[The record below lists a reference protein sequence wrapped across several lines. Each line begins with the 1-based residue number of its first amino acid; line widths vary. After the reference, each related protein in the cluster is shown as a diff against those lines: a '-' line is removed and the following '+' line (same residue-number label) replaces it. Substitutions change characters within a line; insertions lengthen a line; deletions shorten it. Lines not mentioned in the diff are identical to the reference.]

1 MLVLGI
7 GNVIYADEGIGVH
20 FVRALAQNYKFY
32 PKTAAR
38 NSKAGENLT
47 ARNFMQNSV
56 QVSAIQN
63 STSQNSIERDSL
75 QNFADKNF
83 TQNFTERDFDQNSAS
98 ENFISEQ
105 NAVAV
110 NSLRNSKV
118 ANLDRNST
126 SEHSAKQNSASN
138 FTSQNSLIN
147 SAAQGSINADL
158 IAENPAAPSSSADQ
172 IRFID
177 GGTLASFLMPTMAE
191 FDEILLVDCIDAEG
205 AKGGEVYFFDYDA
218 MPKQISWSGS
228 AHEVEMLQTLQMM
241 DLCGDLPHVKI
252 LAVVPKRI
260 EEASFKLSSVILESS
275 KIMEKTALKYLS
287 DLGFAHEKIADLSAQ
302 DIADRFAKRGRDDSS
317 I

>member
-1 MLVLGI
+1 LRVLVLGI

-32 PKTAAR
+32 PKAAAL
-38 NSKAGENLT
+38 NFTAGEDF
-47 ARNFMQNSV
+47 AAQNFMQNSA

-63 STSQNSIERDSL
+63 FTSQNSIERDSL
-75 QNFADKNF
+75 QNFADENSIF
-83 TQNFTERDFDQNSAS
+83 EQNFAT
-98 ENFISEQ
+98 
-105 NAVAV
+105 
-110 NSLRNSKV
+110 

-126 SEHSAKQNSASN
+126 SENSAKQNSASN
-138 FTSQNSLIN
+138 STSQNLAIN
-147 SAAQGSINADL
+147 SAAQSSINADF
-158 IAENPAAPSSSADQ
+158 IAINSAAPSPSADQ

-177 GGTLASFLMPTMAE
+177 GGTLASFLMPTIAE
-191 FDEILLVDCIDAEG
+191 FDEILLVDCIDADG

-252 LAVVPKRI
+252 LAVVPRRI
-260 EEASFKLSSVILESS
+260 EEASFKISSVILESS

>member
-32 PKTAAR
+32 PKAAAR
-38 NSKAGENLT
+38 NSMAGEDFA
-47 ARNFMQNSV
+47 ARDFMQNSA

-75 QNFADKNF
+75 QNFADENSIFK
-83 TQNFTERDFDQNSAS
+83 QNFP
-98 ENFISEQ
+98 
-105 NAVAV
+105 AV
-110 NSLRNSKV
+110 NSN
-118 ANLDRNST
+118 RNST
-126 SEHSAKQNSASN
+126 SEHSAKQDSASN
-138 FTSQNSLIN
+138 FTSQNLAIN
-147 SAAQGSINADL
+147 SAAQSSINADL
-158 IAENPAAPSSSADQ
+158 ITENSAASSNSADQ

-177 GGTLASFLMPTMAE
+177 GGTLASFLTPTMAE

-252 LAVVPKRI
+252 LAVVPRRI

-275 KIMEKTALKYLS
+275 KIMEKTALQYLS

>member
-32 PKTAAR
+32 PKTAAQ
-38 NSKAGENLT
+38 NSMSGENF
-47 ARNFMQNSV
+47 AAQNYT
-56 QVSAIQN
+56 QN
-63 STSQNSIERDSL
+63 STERDSSQNSANE
-75 QNFADKNF
+75 
-83 TQNFTERDFDQNSAS
+83 NS
-98 ENFISEQ
+98 ISEQ
-105 NAVAV
+105 NFAAV
-110 NSLRNSKV
+110 
-118 ANLDRNST
+118 NLDRNST

-138 FTSQNSLIN
+138 FTSQNSLIYSTVQNSINSDFVAVN
-147 SAAQGSINADL
+147 SAVPN
-158 IAENPAAPSSSADQ
+158 SSSDQ

-191 FDEILLVDCIDAEG
+191 FDEILLVDCIDADG
-205 AKGGEVYFFDYDA
+205 AEGGEVYFFDYEA

-252 LAVVPKRI
+252 LAVVPRRI

-275 KIMEKTALKYLS
+275 KIMEKTALQYLS

-302 DIADRFAKRGRDDSS
+302 DIADRFAKRGRDDS
-317 I
+317 II

>member
-1 MLVLGI
+1 
-7 GNVIYADEGIGVH
+7 
-20 FVRALAQNYKFY
+20 
-32 PKTAAR
+32 
-38 NSKAGENLT
+38 
-47 ARNFMQNSV
+47 MQNSA

-63 STSQNSIERDSL
+63 PTSQNSIERDSL
-75 QNFADKNF
+75 QNFADENSIFK
-83 TQNFTERDFDQNSAS
+83 QNFAT
-98 ENFISEQ
+98 
-105 NAVAV
+105 
-110 NSLRNSKV
+110 

-138 FTSQNSLIN
+138 FTSQNFVIN
-147 SAAQGSINADL
+147 SAAQSSINADL
-158 IAENPAAPSSSADQ
+158 IAENSAAPSNSADQ

-191 FDEILLVDCIDAEG
+191 FDEILLVDCIDADG

-252 LAVVPKRI
+252 LAVVPQRI
-260 EEASFKLSSVILESS
+260 EEASFKLSSAILESS

-302 DIADRFAKRGRDDSS
+302 DIADRFAKKGRDDSS

>member
-1 MLVLGI
+1 LRVLVLGI

-32 PKTAAR
+32 PKAAAR
-38 NSKAGENLT
+38 NSMAGEDF
-47 ARNFMQNSV
+47 AAQNFM
-56 QVSAIQN
+56 
-63 STSQNSIERDSL
+63 
-75 QNFADKNF
+75 
-83 TQNFTERDFDQNSAS
+83 QNSAS
-98 ENFISEQ
+98 ENSISEQ

-110 NSLRNSKV
+110 NSLRNSK
-118 ANLDRNST
+118 ATNLDRNFAAQN
-126 SEHSAKQNSASN
+126 SAKQNSASN
-138 FTSQNSLIN
+138 FTSQNLAIN

-158 IAENPAAPSSSADQ
+158 VAKNPAVPSNSADQ

-191 FDEILLVDCIDAEG
+191 FDEILLVDCIDADG

-252 LAVVPKRI
+252 LAVVPQRI

-275 KIMEKTALKYLS
+275 KTMKKTALKYLS

>member
-32 PKTAAR
+32 PKATAR
-38 NSKAGENLT
+38 NSMAGEDLT
-47 ARNFMQNSV
+47 VHNFMQNSV

-63 STSQNSIERDSL
+63 STSQNSIERNSL
-75 QNFADKNF
+75 QNFADENSIFK
-83 TQNFTERDFDQNSAS
+83 QNFA
-98 ENFISEQ
+98 
-105 NAVAV
+105 AV
-110 NSLRNSKV
+110 NLN
-118 ANLDRNST
+118 RNST
-126 SEHSAKQNSASN
+126 SEHSAKQDSASN
-138 FTSQNSLIN
+138 FTLQNSIIN
-147 SAAQGSINADL
+147 SAAQSSINSDFVA
-158 IAENPAAPSSSADQ
+158 ANSAAPSNSSAQ

-252 LAVVPKRI
+252 LAVVPQRI

-275 KIMEKTALKYLS
+275 KTMEKTALKYLS

-302 DIADRFAKRGRDDSS
+302 DIADRFAKKGRDDSS

>member
-32 PKTAAR
+32 PKAAAR
-38 NSKAGENLT
+38 NSMAGENF
-47 ARNFMQNSV
+47 AVQNFMQNSA

-63 STSQNSIERDSL
+63 STLQNSIERDSL
-75 QNFADKNF
+75 QNFADENSIFK
-83 TQNFTERDFDQNSAS
+83 QNFAT
-98 ENFISEQ
+98 
-105 NAVAV
+105 
-110 NSLRNSKV
+110 

-126 SEHSAKQNSASN
+126 SENSAKQDSALNS
-138 FTSQNSLIN
+138 TSQNSVIN
-147 SAAQGSINADL
+147 SAAQGSINANL
-158 IAENPAAPSSSADQ
+158 VAENPAAPSNSADQ

-191 FDEILLVDCIDAEG
+191 FDEILLVDCIDADG

-252 LAVVPKRI
+252 LAVVPQRI
-260 EEASFKLSSVILESS
+260 EEASFKLSSAILESS
-275 KIMEKTALKYLS
+275 KIMEKTTLKYLS
-287 DLGFAHEKIADLSAQ
+287 NLGFAHEKIADLSAQ

>member
-32 PKTAAR
+32 PKAAAR
-38 NSKAGENLT
+38 NSKAGEDF
-47 ARNFMQNSV
+47 AAQNFMQNST

-63 STSQNSIERDSL
+63 STSQNS
-75 QNFADKNF
+75 
-83 TQNFTERDFDQNSAS
+83 TERGSSQNSAN

-105 NAVAV
+105 NSAAV
-110 NSLRNSKV
+110 
-118 ANLDRNST
+118 NLDRNST
-126 SEHSAKQNSASN
+126 PEHSAKQNSASN
-138 FTSQNSLIN
+138 FTLQNSVIN
-147 SAAQGSINADL
+147 SAVQSSINSDFVA
-158 IAENPAAPSSSADQ
+158 ANSAAPSNSSDQ

-191 FDEILLVDCIDAEG
+191 FDEILLVDCIDADG
-205 AKGGEVYFFDYDA
+205 AKSGEVYLFDYDA

-252 LAVVPKRI
+252 LAVVPRRI
-260 EEASFKLSSVILESS
+260 EEASFKLSSAILKSS
-275 KIMEKTALKYLS
+275 KTMEKTALQYLS

>member
-32 PKTAAR
+32 PKAAAR
-38 NSKAGENLT
+38 NSMAGEDI
-47 ARNFMQNSV
+47 AAQNFMQNSA

-75 QNFADKNF
+75 QNFADENSIFK
-83 TQNFTERDFDQNSAS
+83 QNFA
-98 ENFISEQ
+98 
-105 NAVAV
+105 AV
-110 NSLRNSKV
+110 
-118 ANLDRNST
+118 NLDRNST
-126 SEHSAKQNSASN
+126 PEHSAKQDSALNS
-138 FTSQNSLIN
+138 TSQNSIIN
-147 SAAQGSINADL
+147 FVAQSSINANL
-158 IAENPAAPSSSADQ
+158 IAENPAAPSNSADQ

-191 FDEILLVDCIDAEG
+191 FDEILLVDCIDADG

-252 LAVVPKRI
+252 LAVVPQRI
-260 EEASFKLSSVILESS
+260 EEASFKLSSAILESS
-275 KIMEKTALKYLS
+275 KTMEKTALKYLS
-287 DLGFAHEKIADLSAQ
+287 DLGFAHEKIANLSTQ

>member
-1 MLVLGI
+1 M
-7 GNVIYADEGIGVH
+7 
-20 FVRALAQNYKFY
+20 
-32 PKTAAR
+32 T
-38 NSKAGENLT
+38 GENF
-47 ARNFMQNSV
+47 AAQNFMQNSA

-75 QNFADKNF
+75 QN
-83 TQNFTERDFDQNSAS
+83 SAN

-105 NAVAV
+105 NFAAV
-110 NSLRNSKV
+110 
-118 ANLDRNST
+118 NLDRNST
-126 SEHSAKQNSASN
+126 PEHSAKQNFASN
-138 FTSQNSLIN
+138 SALQNSVINSVAQSSINADFIAIN
-147 SAAQGSINADL
+147 SAA
-158 IAENPAAPSSSADQ
+158 PSPSADQ

-191 FDEILLVDCIDAEG
+191 FDEILLVDCIDADG

-241 DLCGDLPHVKI
+241 DLCGDLPRVKI
-252 LAVVPKRI
+252 LAVVPRRI
-260 EEASFKLSSVILESS
+260 EEASFKLSSVILKSS
-275 KIMEKTALKYLS
+275 KTMEKTALKYLS

>member
-32 PKTAAR
+32 LKAAAR
-38 NSKAGENLT
+38 NSMASEDFT
-47 ARNFMQNSV
+47 AQNFMQNSA

-63 STSQNSIERDSL
+63 STSQNSIERNSL
-75 QNFADKNF
+75 QNFADENSIFK
-83 TQNFTERDFDQNSAS
+83 QNFA
-98 ENFISEQ
+98 
-105 NAVAV
+105 A
-110 NSLRNSKV
+110 

-126 SEHSAKQNSASN
+126 SENSAKQDSASN
-138 FTSQNSLIN
+138 FTSQNLAIN
-147 SAAQGSINADL
+147 SAAQGYINANL
-158 IAENPAAPSSSADQ
+158 VAKNSAAPSRSADQ
-172 IRFID
+172 ISFID

-252 LAVVPKRI
+252 LAVVPQRI

-275 KIMEKTALKYLS
+275 KTMEKTALKYLS

>member
-7 GNVIYADEGIGVH
+7 GNVIYADEGIGIH

-32 PKTAAR
+32 PKAAAR
-38 NSKAGENLT
+38 NSMAGEDF
-47 ARNFMQNSV
+47 AAQNFMQNSA

-63 STSQNSIERDSL
+63 FTSQNSIERDSL
-75 QNFADKNF
+75 QNFADENSIFK
-83 TQNFTERDFDQNSAS
+83 QNFAT
-98 ENFISEQ
+98 
-105 NAVAV
+105 V
-110 NSLRNSKV
+110 NLN
-118 ANLDRNST
+118 RNST
-126 SEHSAKQNSASN
+126 SENSAKQDSASN
-138 FTSQNSLIN
+138 FTLQNSIIN

-158 IAENPAAPSSSADQ
+158 VAENPAAPNDSADQ

-191 FDEILLVDCIDAEG
+191 FDEILLIDCIDAEG

-252 LAVVPKRI
+252 LAVVPQRI

-275 KIMEKTALKYLS
+275 KTMEKTALKYLS

>member
-1 MLVLGI
+1 MRVLVLGI

-32 PKTAAR
+32 PKAAAR
-38 NSKAGENLT
+38 NSMAGEDF
-47 ARNFMQNSV
+47 AAQNFMQNS
-56 QVSAIQN
+56 
-63 STSQNSIERDSL
+63 TEPDSL
-75 QNFADKNF
+75 QNSANENSISG
-83 TQNFTERDFDQNSAS
+83 QNFA
-98 ENFISEQ
+98 
-105 NAVAV
+105 AV
-110 NSLRNSKV
+110 
-118 ANLDRNST
+118 NLDRNST

-138 FTSQNSLIN
+138 FTLQNSVIN
-147 SAAQGSINADL
+147 STAQSSINTDFVAVNS
-158 IAENPAAPSSSADQ
+158 AVPSSSADQ

-191 FDEILLVDCIDAEG
+191 FDEILLVDCIDADG

-252 LAVVPKRI
+252 LAVVPQRI

-275 KIMEKTALKYLS
+275 KTMEKTALKYLS

>member
-32 PKTAAR
+32 PKAAAR
-38 NSKAGENLT
+38 NSMAGENF
-47 ARNFMQNSV
+47 AVQNFMQNSA

-63 STSQNSIERDSL
+63 FTSQNSIERDSL
-75 QNFADKNF
+75 RNSMDENSIFKQNFA
-83 TQNFTERDFDQNSAS
+83 T
-98 ENFISEQ
+98 
-105 NAVAV
+105 V
-110 NSLRNSKV
+110 NT
-118 ANLDRNST
+118 ANLNRNST
-126 SEHSAKQNSASN
+126 SEHSAKQDSASN
-138 FTSQNSLIN
+138 FTLQNSIIN
-147 SAAQGSINADL
+147 SAAQSSINADL
-158 IAENPAAPSSSADQ
+158 IAENSVAPSRSADQ

-191 FDEILLVDCIDAEG
+191 FDEILLVDCIDADG

-252 LAVVPKRI
+252 LAVVPRRI

>member
-20 FVRALAQNYKFY
+20 FVRTLAQNYKFY
-32 PKTAAR
+32 PKAAAR
-38 NSKAGENLT
+38 NSTAGEDF
-47 ARNFMQNSV
+47 AAQNFMQNS
-56 QVSAIQN
+56 
-63 STSQNSIERDSL
+63 TEPDSL
-75 QNFADKNF
+75 QNSANENSISG
-83 TQNFTERDFDQNSAS
+83 QNFA
-98 ENFISEQ
+98 
-105 NAVAV
+105 AV
-110 NSLRNSKV
+110 
-118 ANLDRNST
+118 NLDRNST

-138 FTSQNSLIN
+138 FTLQNSVIN
-147 SAAQGSINADL
+147 STAQSSINTDFVAVNS
-158 IAENPAAPSSSADQ
+158 AVPSSSADQ

-191 FDEILLVDCIDAEG
+191 FDEILLVDCIDADG

-252 LAVVPKRI
+252 LAVVPRRI

-275 KIMEKTALKYLS
+275 KIMEKTALKHLS

>member
-32 PKTAAR
+32 PKAAAL
-38 NSKAGENLT
+38 NFTAGENLT
-47 ARNFMQNSV
+47 AQNFMQNSTERD
-56 QVSAIQN
+56 S
-63 STSQNSIERDSL
+63 SQNSADENSNSER
-75 QNFADKNF
+75 
-83 TQNFTERDFDQNSAS
+83 NSA
-98 ENFISEQ
+98 
-105 NAVAV
+105 AV

-118 ANLDRNST
+118 VNLDRNLAVQN
-126 SEHSAKQNSASN
+126 SAEQNSASN
-138 FTSQNSLIN
+138 FTSQNLAIN
-147 SAAQGSINADL
+147 SVAQSSINADF
-158 IAENPAAPSSSADQ
+158 IAVNSAAPSSSADQ

-191 FDEILLVDCIDAEG
+191 FDEILLVDCIDADG

-252 LAVVPKRI
+252 LAVVPQRI

>member
-32 PKTAAR
+32 PKASAR
-38 NSKAGENLT
+38 NSMAGENF
-47 ARNFMQNSV
+47 AAQNFMQNSA

-63 STSQNSIERDSL
+63 SSLQNSIECDFSQNSADTNSNSE
-75 QNFADKNF
+75 QNFA
-83 TQNFTERDFDQNSAS
+83 
-98 ENFISEQ
+98 
-105 NAVAV
+105 AV
-110 NSLRNSKV
+110 
-118 ANLDRNST
+118 NLDRNST
-126 SEHSAKQNSASN
+126 SEHSAKQNFASN

-147 SAAQGSINADL
+147 SAAQSSIDSDFVAVNS
-158 IAENPAAPSSSADQ
+158 AAPSSSADQ

-191 FDEILLVDCIDAEG
+191 FDEILLVDCIDADG

-252 LAVVPKRI
+252 LAVVPQRI

>member
-1 MLVLGI
+1 
-7 GNVIYADEGIGVH
+7 
-20 FVRALAQNYKFY
+20 
-32 PKTAAR
+32 
-38 NSKAGENLT
+38 
-47 ARNFMQNSV
+47 MQNSA

-63 STSQNSIERDSL
+63 STSQNSIERDPS
-75 QNFADKNF
+75 
-83 TQNFTERDFDQNSAS
+83 QNSAD

-105 NAVAV
+105 NFAAV
-110 NSLRNSKV
+110 
-118 ANLDRNST
+118 NLDRNST
-126 SEHSAKQNSASN
+126 SENSAKQDSASN
-138 FTSQNSLIN
+138 STSQNLAIN
-147 SAAQGSINADL
+147 SAAQSSINADFV
-158 IAENPAAPSSSADQ
+158 AENLAAPSDSADQ

-191 FDEILLVDCIDAEG
+191 FDEILLVDCIDADG

-252 LAVVPKRI
+252 LAVVPQRI
-260 EEASFKLSSVILESS
+260 EEASFKLSSVILQSS
-275 KIMEKTALKYLS
+275 KIMEKTALRYLS
-287 DLGFAHEKIADLSAQ
+287 NLGFAHEKIADLSAQ

>member
-32 PKTAAR
+32 PKASAR
-38 NSKAGENLT
+38 NSMAGENLT
-47 ARNFMQNSV
+47 AQNSTQNSA

-75 QNFADKNF
+75 QNFADENSIFK
-83 TQNFTERDFDQNSAS
+83 QNFA
-98 ENFISEQ
+98 
-105 NAVAV
+105 AV
-110 NSLRNSKV
+110 NLN
-118 ANLDRNST
+118 RNST
-126 SEHSAKQNSASN
+126 SENSAKQDSALNS
-138 FTSQNSLIN
+138 TSQNSVIN
-147 SAAQGSINADL
+147 SVAQSSINADF
-158 IAENPAAPSSSADQ
+158 IAVNSAAPSSSSDQ

-191 FDEILLVDCIDAEG
+191 FDEILLVDCIDADG

-252 LAVVPKRI
+252 LAVVPQRI
-260 EEASFKLSSVILESS
+260 EEVSFKLSSVILESS
-275 KIMEKTALKYLS
+275 KTMEKTALKYLS

>member
-38 NSKAGENLT
+38 NSMSGENFA
-47 ARNFMQNSV
+47 ARNFMQNSA

-63 STSQNSIERDSL
+63 STSQNSIERDPL
-75 QNFADKNF
+75 QNFAD
-83 TQNFTERDFDQNSAS
+83 

-105 NAVAV
+105 NFAA
-110 NSLRNSKV
+110 

-126 SEHSAKQNSASN
+126 SEHSTKQNSASN
-138 FTSQNSLIN
+138 FTSQNSIIN
-147 SAAQGSINADL
+147 SAAQSSINADL
-158 IAENPAAPSSSADQ
+158 IAENPAAPGRSADQ

-191 FDEILLVDCIDAEG
+191 FNEILLVDCIDADG

-252 LAVVPKRI
+252 LAVVPQRI
-260 EEASFKLSSVILESS
+260 EEASFKLSSAILESS
-275 KIMEKTALKYLS
+275 KIMEKTALRYLS

>member
-32 PKTAAR
+32 PKAAAR
-38 NSKAGENLT
+38 NSMAGEDF
-47 ARNFMQNSV
+47 AAQNFMQNSA
-56 QVSAIQN
+56 QVSAIRN
-63 STSQNSIERDSL
+63 STSQNSIERDPL
-75 QNFADKNF
+75 QNFADENSIFK
-83 TQNFTERDFDQNSAS
+83 QNFTT
-98 ENFISEQ
+98 
-105 NAVAV
+105 
-110 NSLRNSKV
+110 

-126 SEHSAKQNSASN
+126 SENSAKQNSALNSI
-138 FTSQNSLIN
+138 SQNLAIN
-147 SAAQGSINADL
+147 SAVQSYINANL
-158 IAENPAAPSSSADQ
+158 VAKNPAAPSDSADQ

-191 FDEILLVDCIDAEG
+191 FDEILLVDCIDADG

-252 LAVVPKRI
+252 LAVVPQRI
-260 EEASFKLSSVILESS
+260 EEASFKLSSVILQSS

-302 DIADRFAKRGRDDSS
+302 DIADRFAKKGRDDSS

>member
-32 PKTAAR
+32 PKTAVR
-38 NSKAGENLT
+38 NFMAGENLT
-47 ARNFMQNSV
+47 AQNFMQNSA

-63 STSQNSIERDSL
+63 STSQNSIERDLL
-75 QNFADKNF
+75 QNFAD
-83 TQNFTERDFDQNSAS
+83 

-105 NAVAV
+105 NATVV
-110 NSLRNSKV
+110 NSLRNSKAV
-118 ANLDRNST
+118 NLDRNFAAQI
-126 SEHSAKQNSASN
+126 SAKQNSASN
-138 FTSQNSLIN
+138 FTLQNSVIN
-147 SAAQGSINADL
+147 SAVQSSINSDF
-158 IAENPAAPSSSADQ
+158 IAENPVAPSNSADQ

-191 FDEILLVDCIDAEG
+191 FDEILLVDCIDADG

-252 LAVVPKRI
+252 LAVVPQRI
-260 EEASFKLSSVILESS
+260 EEAGFKLSSVILESS

>member
-38 NSKAGENLT
+38 NSMAGEDF
-47 ARNFMQNSV
+47 AAQNFMQNSA

-63 STSQNSIERDSL
+63 STSQNS
-75 QNFADKNF
+75 
-83 TQNFTERDFDQNSAS
+83 TERDPLQNSAN
-98 ENFISEQ
+98 ENFISER
-105 NAVAV
+105 NSAAV
-110 NSLRNSKV
+110 NSLRNSTAV
-118 ANLDRNST
+118 NLDRNSAAQIST
-126 SEHSAKQNSASN
+126 AQNFALNS
-138 FTSQNSLIN
+138 TSQNSIIN
-147 SAAQGSINADL
+147 SAAQSSINADF
-158 IAENPAAPSSSADQ
+158 IAVNSATPSSSTDQ

-191 FDEILLVDCIDAEG
+191 FDEILLVDCIDADG
-205 AKGGEVYFFDYDA
+205 AKGGEVYFFDYEA

-228 AHEVEMLQTLQMM
+228 VHEVEMLQTLQMM

-252 LAVVPKRI
+252 LAVVPRRI

-302 DIADRFAKRGRDDSS
+302 DIADRFAKRGRDDNS

>member
-38 NSKAGENLT
+38 NSMAGEDIA
-47 ARNFMQNSV
+47 ARNFMQNSA

-75 QNFADKNF
+75 QNFADENSIFK
-83 TQNFTERDFDQNSAS
+83 QNFP
-98 ENFISEQ
+98 
-105 NAVAV
+105 AV
-110 NSLRNSKV
+110 NSN
-118 ANLDRNST
+118 RNST
-126 SEHSAKQNSASN
+126 SEHSAKQDSASN
-138 FTSQNSLIN
+138 FTSQNLAIN
-147 SAAQGSINADL
+147 SAAQSSINADL
-158 IAENPAAPSSSADQ
+158 ITENSAASSNSADQ

-177 GGTLASFLMPTMAE
+177 GGTLASFLTPTMAE

-228 AHEVEMLQTLQMM
+228 AHEIEMLQTLQMM

-252 LAVVPKRI
+252 LAVVPRRI

-275 KIMEKTALKYLS
+275 KIMEKTALKHLS

>member
-32 PKTAAR
+32 PKAAAR
-38 NSKAGENLT
+38 NSMAGENLT
-47 ARNFMQNSV
+47 AQNFMQNSA

-63 STSQNSIERDSL
+63 STSQNSIERDPL
-75 QNFADKNF
+75 
-83 TQNFTERDFDQNSAS
+83 QNSAN

-105 NAVAV
+105 NATVV
-110 NSLRNSKV
+110 
-118 ANLDRNST
+118 NLDRNST

-138 FTSQNSLIN
+138 FTSQNSLIYSTVQN
-147 SAAQGSINADL
+147 SINSDFVAV
-158 IAENPAAPSSSADQ
+158 NSAAPSSSADQ

-191 FDEILLVDCIDAEG
+191 FDEILLVDCIDADS
-205 AKGGEVYFFDYDA
+205 AKCGEVYFFDYEA

-252 LAVVPKRI
+252 LAVVPQRI

-275 KIMEKTALKYLS
+275 KTMEKTALKYLS

-302 DIADRFAKRGRDDSS
+302 DIADRFAKKGRDDSS

>member
-1 MLVLGI
+1 LRVLVLGI

-32 PKTAAR
+32 PKAAAR
-38 NSKAGENLT
+38 NSMAGEDF
-47 ARNFMQNSV
+47 AAQNFMQNSA

-63 STSQNSIERDSL
+63 STSQNSTERDPLQNSANENSNSE
-75 QNFADKNF
+75 QNFA
-83 TQNFTERDFDQNSAS
+83 A
-98 ENFISEQ
+98 
-105 NAVAV
+105 
-110 NSLRNSKV
+110 

-126 SEHSAKQNSASN
+126 PEHSAEQNSASN
-138 FTSQNSLIN
+138 FTLQNSIIN
-147 SAAQGSINADL
+147 SVAQSSINADL
-158 IAENPAAPSSSADQ
+158 IAENSAAPSRSADQ

-191 FDEILLVDCIDAEG
+191 FDEILLVDCIDADG

-228 AHEVEMLQTLQMM
+228 AHEIEMLQTLQMM

-252 LAVVPKRI
+252 LAVVPQRI

-275 KIMEKTALKYLS
+275 KIMKKTALKYLS

>member
-38 NSKAGENLT
+38 NSMAGEDI
-47 ARNFMQNSV
+47 AAQNFMQNSA

-63 STSQNSIERDSL
+63 STSQNSIERDPS
-75 QNFADKNF
+75 
-83 TQNFTERDFDQNSAS
+83 QNSGD

-105 NAVAV
+105 NFAAV
-110 NSLRNSKV
+110 NSLRNSK
-118 ANLDRNST
+118 AENLDQNFAAQNSA
-126 SEHSAKQNSASN
+126 EQNSASN

-147 SAAQGSINADL
+147 SAAQSSINVDF
-158 IAENPAAPSSSADQ
+158 IAENSAASSSSADQ

-191 FDEILLVDCIDAEG
+191 FDEILLVDCIDADG

-252 LAVVPKRI
+252 LAVVPRRI

-275 KIMEKTALKYLS
+275 KTMEKTALKYLS

>member
-38 NSKAGENLT
+38 NSMAGEDF
-47 ARNFMQNSV
+47 AAQNFMQNSA

-63 STSQNSIERDSL
+63 STSQNSIKRNSL
-75 QNFADKNF
+75 QNFADENSIFK
-83 TQNFTERDFDQNSAS
+83 QNFAT
-98 ENFISEQ
+98 
-105 NAVAV
+105 
-110 NSLRNSKV
+110 

-126 SEHSAKQNSASN
+126 SENSAKQNSASN
-138 FTSQNSLIN
+138 FTSQNSIIN
-147 SAAQGSINADL
+147 FAAQSSINADF
-158 IAENPAAPSSSADQ
+158 IAVNSAAPSSSADQ

-191 FDEILLVDCIDAEG
+191 FDEILLVDCIDADG

-252 LAVVPKRI
+252 LAVVPQRI

-275 KIMEKTALKYLS
+275 KTMEKTALKYLS

-302 DIADRFAKRGRDDSS
+302 DIADRFAKKGRDDSS

>member
-32 PKTAAR
+32 PKATAR
-38 NSKAGENLT
+38 NSMAGEDLT
-47 ARNFMQNSV
+47 VHNFMQNSV

-63 STSQNSIERDSL
+63 STSQNSIERNSL
-75 QNFADKNF
+75 QNFADENSIFK
-83 TQNFTERDFDQNSAS
+83 QNFA
-98 ENFISEQ
+98 
-105 NAVAV
+105 AV
-110 NSLRNSKV
+110 NLN
-118 ANLDRNST
+118 RNST
-126 SEHSAKQNSASN
+126 SEHSAKQDSASN
-138 FTSQNSLIN
+138 FTLQNSIIN
-147 SAAQGSINADL
+147 SAAQSSINSDFVA
-158 IAENPAAPSSSADQ
+158 ANSAAPSNSSAQ

-191 FDEILLVDCIDAEG
+191 VDEILLVDCIDADG

-252 LAVVPKRI
+252 LAVVPRRI

>member
-1 MLVLGI
+1 MRVLVLGI

-32 PKTAAR
+32 PKAAAR
-38 NSKAGENLT
+38 NSMTGEDF
-47 ARNFMQNSV
+47 AAQNFMQNSI

-63 STSQNSIERDSL
+63 STSQNSTERDSS
-75 QNFADKNF
+75 
-83 TQNFTERDFDQNSAS
+83 QNSANK
-98 ENFISEQ
+98 NFISEQ
-105 NAVAV
+105 NFAAV
-110 NSLRNSKV
+110 
-118 ANLDRNST
+118 NLDRNST
-126 SEHSAKQNSASN
+126 SEHSAKQNFASN

-147 SAAQGSINADL
+147 SAAQSSINTDFVAVNS
-158 IAENPAAPSSSADQ
+158 AVPSSSADQ

-191 FDEILLVDCIDAEG
+191 FDEILLVDCIDADG

-252 LAVVPKRI
+252 LAVVPQRI

-302 DIADRFAKRGRDDSS
+302 DIADRFAKRGRDDSG

>member
-32 PKTAAR
+32 PKAAAR
-38 NSKAGENLT
+38 NSMTGEDF
-47 ARNFMQNSV
+47 AAQNFMQNSI

-63 STSQNSIERDSL
+63 STSQNSTERDSS
-75 QNFADKNF
+75 
-83 TQNFTERDFDQNSAS
+83 QNSANK
-98 ENFISEQ
+98 NFISEQ
-105 NAVAV
+105 NFAAV
-110 NSLRNSKV
+110 
-118 ANLDRNST
+118 NLDRNST
-126 SEHSAKQNSASN
+126 SEHSAKQNFASN

-147 SAAQGSINADL
+147 SAAQSSINTDFVAVNS
-158 IAENPAAPSSSADQ
+158 AVPSSSADQ

-191 FDEILLVDCIDAEG
+191 FDEILLVDCIDADG

-252 LAVVPKRI
+252 LAVVPQRI

-302 DIADRFAKRGRDDSS
+302 DIADRFAKRGRDDSG

>member
-1 MLVLGI
+1 MRVLVLGI

-32 PKTAAR
+32 PKASAR
-38 NSKAGENLT
+38 NSMAGENLT
-47 ARNFMQNSV
+47 AQNFMQNSA

-75 QNFADKNF
+75 QNFADENSIFK
-83 TQNFTERDFDQNSAS
+83 QNFAT
-98 ENFISEQ
+98 
-105 NAVAV
+105 V
-110 NSLRNSKV
+110 NLN
-118 ANLDRNST
+118 RNST
-126 SEHSAKQNSASN
+126 SENSAKQDSASN
-138 FTSQNSLIN
+138 FTLQNSVIN
-147 SAAQGSINADL
+147 STAQGSINANL
-158 IAENPAAPSSSADQ
+158 VAENPAAPSRSVDQ

-191 FDEILLVDCIDAEG
+191 FDEILLVDCIDADG

-252 LAVVPKRI
+252 LAVVPRRI

>member
-32 PKTAAR
+32 PKAAAR
-38 NSKAGENLT
+38 NYIAGENFA
-47 ARNFMQNSV
+47 ARNFMQNSA

-63 STSQNSIERDSL
+63 STSQNSTERDYL
-75 QNFADKNF
+75 QNFADENSIFK
-83 TQNFTERDFDQNSAS
+83 QNFTT
-98 ENFISEQ
+98 
-105 NAVAV
+105 
-110 NSLRNSKV
+110 

-126 SEHSAKQNSASN
+126 SEHSAKQDSASN
-138 FTSQNSLIN
+138 FTLQNLAIN
-147 SAAQGSINADL
+147 SAAQSSINADFV
-158 IAENPAAPSSSADQ
+158 AENPAASSNSADQ
-172 IRFID
+172 ISFID

-191 FDEILLVDCIDAEG
+191 FNEILLVDCIDADG
-205 AKGGEVYFFDYDA
+205 AKGGEVYFFDYEA

-252 LAVVPKRI
+252 LAVVPRRI
-260 EEASFKLSSVILESS
+260 EKASFKLSSVILESS
-275 KIMEKTALKYLS
+275 KIMEKTALKHLS

-302 DIADRFAKRGRDDSS
+302 DIADRFAKKGRDDSS

>member
-1 MLVLGI
+1 
-7 GNVIYADEGIGVH
+7 
-20 FVRALAQNYKFY
+20 
-32 PKTAAR
+32 
-38 NSKAGENLT
+38 
-47 ARNFMQNSV
+47 MQNSA

-63 STSQNSIERDSL
+63 FTSQNSIERDPL
-75 QNFADKNF
+75 QNFAD
-83 TQNFTERDFDQNSAS
+83 

-105 NAVAV
+105 NFAAV
-110 NSLRNSKV
+110 
-118 ANLDRNST
+118 NLDRNST
-126 SEHSAKQNSASN
+126 PEHSTKQNCASN
-138 FTSQNSLIN
+138 FTSQNSVIN
-147 SAAQGSINADL
+147 SVVQSSINADFV
-158 IAENPAAPSSSADQ
+158 AVNSSAPSSSADQ

-191 FDEILLVDCIDAEG
+191 FDEILLVDCIDADG

-252 LAVVPKRI
+252 LAVVPRRI

-275 KIMEKTALKYLS
+275 KIMEKMALKHLS

>member
-32 PKTAAR
+32 PKAAAR
-38 NSKAGENLT
+38 NSMAGENFA
-47 ARNFMQNSV
+47 ARNFMQNSA

-63 STSQNSIERDSL
+63 STSQNS
-75 QNFADKNF
+75 
-83 TQNFTERDFDQNSAS
+83 TECNPSQNSAS

-110 NSLRNSKV
+110 NSLQNSKAV
-118 ANLDRNST
+118 NLDRNF
-126 SEHSAKQNSASN
+126 AAQNFAAQNSSSN
-138 FTSQNSLIN
+138 FTSQNSVINSVAQSSINADFIAIN
-147 SAAQGSINADL
+147 SAA
-158 IAENPAAPSSSADQ
+158 PSPSADQ

-191 FDEILLVDCIDAEG
+191 FDEILLVDCIDADG

-252 LAVVPKRI
+252 LAVVPRRI

-275 KIMEKTALKYLS
+275 KIMEKTALKCLS

>member
-32 PKTAAR
+32 PKATAR
-38 NSKAGENLT
+38 NSMAGEDI
-47 ARNFMQNSV
+47 AAQNFMQNSA

-75 QNFADKNF
+75 QNFAD
-83 TQNFTERDFDQNSAS
+83 

-105 NAVAV
+105 NFAAV
-110 NSLRNSKV
+110 
-118 ANLDRNST
+118 NLDRNST
-126 SEHSAKQNSASN
+126 PEHSAKQNFASN
-138 FTSQNSLIN
+138 SALQNSVIN
-147 SAAQGSINADL
+147 SAAQSSINADF
-158 IAENPAAPSSSADQ
+158 IAVNSATPSNSSDQ

-191 FDEILLVDCIDAEG
+191 FNEILLVDCIDAEG

-252 LAVVPKRI
+252 LAVVPRRI
-260 EEASFKLSSVILESS
+260 EEASFKLSSAILKSS
-275 KIMEKTALKYLS
+275 KTMEKTALQYLS
-287 DLGFAHEKIADLSAQ
+287 DLGFAHEKIADLSTQ

>member
-32 PKTAAR
+32 PKATAR
-38 NSKAGENLT
+38 NSMTGEDF
-47 ARNFMQNSV
+47 AVQNFMQNSA

-75 QNFADKNF
+75 QNFADENSIFK
-83 TQNFTERDFDQNSAS
+83 QNFA
-98 ENFISEQ
+98 
-105 NAVAV
+105 A
-110 NSLRNSKV
+110 

-126 SEHSAKQNSASN
+126 SENSAKQNSASN
-138 FTSQNSLIN
+138 FTSQNSVIN
-147 SAAQGSINADL
+147 SAVQSSIDSDF
-158 IAENPAAPSSSADQ
+158 IAVNSAAPSSSADQ

-191 FDEILLVDCIDAEG
+191 FDEILLVDCIDADG

-252 LAVVPKRI
+252 LAVVPRRI

-287 DLGFAHEKIADLSAQ
+287 DLGFAHEKIANLSAQ
-302 DIADRFAKRGRDDSS
+302 DIAYRFAKKGRDDSS